1 MNDMTIAVTEVD
13 QTAVQSRPQPKQG
26 VLDIAPYVPG
36 KSKGSHGKTLHKLS
50 SNETPLGFSDAV
62 SAAIEGV
69 AKSLELYPDGGAT
82 ELRAAIGDVY
92 GLNPDRIICGAGS
105 DEILSMLANTYL
117 DEGDEAIYSEHGF
130 LVYEIAIRAA
140 GATPVVAP
148 EKDFTTDVDAILE
161 RVTSKTKMVFLANPN
176 NPTGTYIPFEEVK
189 RLHQTLPP
197 HVLLV
202 LDAAYGE
209 YVRRNDYESGIELAA
224 TADNVVMTRT
234 FSKIYGLANLRLGW
248 GFGPAHVIDA
258 MNRIRGPFNVSGVAI
273 AAGTA
278 AVRDRSFVTA
288 SVEHNEKWLPWVTS
302 ELEKLGLTV
311 TPSVGNFV
319 LVHFP
324 DVDGKRATDADAY
337 LLERG
342 CVLRLVGNYGLP
354 NAIRMTIGSEEAN
367 RTVVAHLKDFLAQA

>member
-161 RVTSKTKMVFLANPN
+161 RMTSKTKMVFLANPN

-189 RLHQTLPP
+189 RLHQALPP

-273 AAGTA
+273 AAGAA